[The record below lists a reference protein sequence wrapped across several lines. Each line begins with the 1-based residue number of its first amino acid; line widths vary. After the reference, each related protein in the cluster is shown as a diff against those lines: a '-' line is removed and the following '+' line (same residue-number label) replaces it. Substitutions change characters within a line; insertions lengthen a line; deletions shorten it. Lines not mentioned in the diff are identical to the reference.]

1 MRFTPIILAMATVA
15 VAIPLNHDMNV
26 NREEAFAGAAEYNP
40 TLEPHSKRQEGYPPA
55 FEVHPAKRQEGY
67 PPAFEVHPSKR
78 QEGYPPAF
86 EVQPSESEDVER
98 DA

>member
-15 VAIPLNHDMNV
+15 VAVAIPLNHD
-26 NREEAFAGAAEYNP
+26 EAFAEAAEYNP

-67 PPAFEVHPSKR
+67 PPAFEV
-78 QEGYPPAF
+78 
-86 EVQPSESEDVER
+86 QPSEREDVER